1 MPSGESPFSER
12 PRKPRA
18 ARSRIAN
25 AETTSPDAARRA
37 RRSAAS
43 TSTGVKHA
51 ESAAVEAAS
60 ASASAGAERG
70 RAAGGPDK
78 RERILRAAIK
88 VFARKGF
95 YATRVSEIAKAAG
108 VADGTIY
115 LYFESKED
123 VLVRIFEDRITRLLE
138 VLRNE
143 LARSPSFEERMRRI
157 VGLQLGLLEGQRDL
171 AEVITVNL
179 RQSSKL
185 LKQYATP
192 LFVEYLEV
200 LAGVIADGQRE
211 GVVRPDAHP
220 RILARALFGALD
232 GVALTWALGGAE
244 PGTLTKAAVQI
255 TSVFLDGIR
264 VRSPQSHAQPS
275 LSSEEP

>member
-1 MPSGESPFSER
+1 MSSGESPFSTAKKT
-12 PRKPRA
+12 PGRKPSAAKTARAGAA
-18 ARSRIAN
+18 ARQS
-25 AETTSPDAARRA
+25 S
-37 RRSAAS
+37 
-43 TSTGVKHA
+43 
-51 ESAAVEAAS
+51 
-60 ASASAGAERG
+60 GAQQG

-78 RERILRAAIK
+78 RERILRGAIK

-115 LYFESKED
+115 LYFKNKDD
-123 VLVRIFEDRITRLLE
+123 VLVCIFEDRITRLLE
-138 VLRNE
+138 VLRRE
-143 LARSPSFEERMRRI
+143 VSESSSFEERMRRI

-179 RQSSKL
+179 RQSSRL
-185 LKQYATP
+185 LKQYAAP

-244 PGTLTKAAVQI
+244 PGTLNKAALQI

-264 VRSPQSHAQPS
+264 VRVPDRT
-275 LSSEEP
+275 